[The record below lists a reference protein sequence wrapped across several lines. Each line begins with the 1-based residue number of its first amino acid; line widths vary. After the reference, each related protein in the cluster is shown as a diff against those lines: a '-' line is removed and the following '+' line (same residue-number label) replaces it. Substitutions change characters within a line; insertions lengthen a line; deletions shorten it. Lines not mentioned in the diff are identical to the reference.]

1 MEHLNTIYKQWKT
14 TNTHY
19 KLTWWVHLFLF
30 SLSFILFQFSSFSRG
45 FGSVFLNLLFG
56 SNMRDNTAS
65 CHHKQ
70 DTREEKEETS
80 QGVYDY

>member
-1 MEHLNTIYKQWKT
+1 MSAFIL
-14 TNTHY
+14 
-19 KLTWWVHLFLF
+19 
-30 SLSFILFQFSSFSRG
+30 SLSFLSFSFSRG
-45 FGSVFLNLLFG
+45 FGSVFLSLLFG
-56 SNMRDNTAS
+56 SNMCDNTAS